1 MKTIKSCKFNIYLN
15 KESVL
20 ELDGSETH
28 NVFARPTSPHKQVY
42 SGNHMSVRGQFYS
55 VHSLLPPLCSFQRS
69 NFDCQV

>member
-42 SGNHMSVRGQFYS
+42 SSNHMRSI
-55 VHSLLPPLCSFQRS
+55 LLSPFSPSTFM
-69 NFDCQV
+69 